1 MSSSEESIHSFV
13 NVYFSEG
20 LHPHTFVAHPTLNF
34 IHLSHCTGVVDERE
48 FLMLYKL
55 VAKGEIKGIGK
66 KTLFGS
72 SKKVPLVNSDSNS
85 FLLLLATAIS

>member
-1 MSSSEESIHSFV
+1 
-13 NVYFSEG
+13 
-20 LHPHTFVAHPTLNF
+20 
-34 IHLSHCTGVVDERE
+34 VVDERE

-72 SKKVPLVNSDSNS
+72 SKKVPLMNSVSYAR
-85 FLLLLATAIS
+85 LGCC